1 MDYELAVENFGKF
14 ISMIETNT
22 SGSVRNEATTRL
34 QLIDKMLLD
43 CLGWERKYIE
53 SERYNHG
60 EYTDYELG
68 TPQKRI
74 IIEAKREGLTF
85 ELPIGFTKV
94 ICSLRTIYN
103 IDQNIKNAIDQ
114 VMRYCNERGIPIAT
128 VTNGHQYIIFICN
141 RQDGIPP
148 IDGSCMVFS
157 SINNIQENFKLFW
170 NALSFAGIEENFI
183 LKYLKGDTSIP
194 APDKL
199 SSKIVNYPGFKN
211 RNPIA
216 AELQILGGLFLED
229 IGKTPISEQEFVE
242 STYCMSGALSQYA
255 LVSKEI
261 LGTRY
266 TSYFEKESRG
276 SIKPVTTKHGIN
288 EELKND
294 LFTAGISR
302 RPIILIGDVG
312 VGKSMFIKHLL
323 FVGAKKELENTIVIY
338 LDFGAKPTFVAELDK
353 YIIKEISDQ
362 LIEKYVIDIYEKKF
376 IYGVYNLE
384 IERFSKGIYSQYKKS
399 DPTKYKDKEIEY
411 IEKISSDPED
421 HLKSCLKHIVKGR
434 NKQVVIFLDNVDQR
448 TYEFQEKV
456 FLISQSLAEAWP
468 VVAFVT
474 LRPDTFAKSK
484 SVGTLAAYQPRIFT
498 IDPPRVDKVIKK
510 RLDYALNKLKNLGN
524 LSHLSSNVSLDSN
537 TLEKYFEMLT
547 QTIEKSEEIIEFI
560 DNYSNGNLRKVI
572 EYIGIFVGSA
582 HVDSK
587 KILKIINETG
597 EYKLPLHEFLRALIY
612 KDNEYYNPE
621 DSVFINIY
629 EISSDNGKE
638 HFIILF
644 LLAIIEK
651 IGKKNLNEGFV
662 EIKEIYRILQE
673 TGYNEKEIDK
683 SLLRCIKNSLLAAPN
698 YEEDIIP
705 IRIRIL
711 PAGAY
716 TLLRLGCMFTYIDS
730 MIIDTPI
737 VDTGYKD
744 KMHNVQTIE
753 ERISR
758 VEMFLEYLEKSWDG
772 IKGEYFDWK
781 EYSQHTRNEI
791 NNIKYSLRKRQ
802 VYQVQQGIK

>member
-1 MDYELAVENFGKF
+1 MDYELAVENFSKF
-14 ISMIETNT
+14 ISMSETNT
-22 SGSVRNEATTRL
+22 LDLIRNESTTRL
-34 QLIDKMLLD
+34 QLIDKLLLD
-43 CLGWERKYIE
+43 CLGWEREHIE

-68 TPQKRI
+68 IPQKRI
-74 IIEAKREGLTF
+74 IIEAKREGITF
-85 ELPIGFTKV
+85 ELPIGFSK
-94 ICSLRTIYN
+94 ISCALKTIYD

-114 VMRYCNERGIPIAT
+114 VMRYCNDRGIPIAT
-128 VTNGHQYIIFICN
+128 ITNGHQYIIFICN

-148 IDGSCMVFS
+148 MDGSCLVFS
-157 SINNIQENFKLFW
+157 SLKTIQDNFKLFW
-170 NALSFAGIEENFI
+170 NSLSFYGIEENLI
-183 LKYLKGDTSIP
+183 LKILKGDTTIP

-199 SSKIVNYPGFKN
+199 STKIVNYPGFKN

-229 IGKTPISEQEFVE
+229 IGKIPISEQEFVE

-266 TSYFEKESRG
+266 TSYFEKESRS

-288 EELKND
+288 EDLKND

-323 FVGAKKELENTIVIY
+323 FVGAKQELENTIVIY
-338 LDFGAKPTFVAELDK
+338 LDFGAKPTFVTELDK

-362 LIEKYVIDIYEKKF
+362 LIEKYTIDIYEKNF

-384 IERFSKGIYSQYKKS
+384 IERFSKGIYSQYRTS
-399 DPTKYKDKEIEY
+399 DPIRYKDKEIEY
-411 IEKISSDPED
+411 IENISSDPEN
-421 HLKSCLKHIVKGR
+421 HLKACLKHIVKGR
-434 NKQVVIFLDNVDQR
+434 NKQVVIFFDNVDQR

-456 FLISQSLAEAWP
+456 FLISQSLADAWP

-484 SVGTLAAYQPRIFT
+484 SIGTLAAYQPRIFT
-498 IDPPRVDKVIKK
+498 IDPPRVDKVVKK

-524 LSHLSSNVSLDSN
+524 LSHLSDNVRLDSN
-537 TLEKYFEMLT
+537 TLEKYFEMLI
-547 QTIEKSEEIIEFI
+547 QAFEKSEEIIELI
-560 DNYSNGNLRKVI
+560 DNFSNGNLRKVI

-582 HVDSK
+582 HVDSR

-612 KDNEYYNPE
+612 KDNEYYYPE

-629 EISSDNGKE
+629 EISNDNGKE
-638 HFIILF
+638 HFIILI
-644 LLAIIEK
+644 LLAIVEK
-651 IGKKNLNEGFV
+651 IGKNNLNEGFV
-662 EIKEIYRILQE
+662 ETKEIYRILQE
-673 TGYNEKEIDK
+673 TGYKEKEIDI
-683 SLLRCIKNSLLAAPN
+683 SLSRCIKNSLLATPN
-698 YEEDIIP
+698 YEEDIVP
-705 IRIRIL
+705 NRLRIL

-716 TLLRLGCMFTYIDS
+716 TLLKLGCMFTYIDS

-737 VDTGYKD
+737 VDLEYKD
-744 KMHNVQTIE
+744 KIHNVQSIE

-758 VEMFLEYLEKSWDG
+758 VEVFLNYLEKSWRG
-772 IKGEYFDWK
+772 IKSEYFNWK
-781 EYSQHTRNEI
+781 EYSKYTRNEI
-791 NNIKYSLRKRQ
+791 NNIKYSLRKKQ
-802 VYQVQQGIK
+802 EYQN

>member
-1 MDYELAVENFGKF
+1 MEYELAVENFIKF
-14 ISMIETNT
+14 ISIYEIN
-22 SGSVRNEATTRL
+22 SLGSDRNESTTRL
-34 QLIDKMLLD
+34 QLIDKLLLD
-43 CLGWERKYIE
+43 CLGWEREYIE

-74 IIEAKREGLTF
+74 IIEAKREGITF
-85 ELPIGFTKV
+85 ELPIGFSKT
-94 ICSLRTIYN
+94 ICALKTIYDIN
-103 IDQNIKNAIDQ
+103 QNIKNAVDQ
-114 VMRYCNERGIPIAT
+114 VMRYCNDRGIPIAT
-128 VTNGHQYIIFICN
+128 ITNGHQYIIFICN

-148 IDGSCMVFS
+148 MDGSCLVFS
-157 SINNIQENFKLFW
+157 SLRNIQENFRLFW
-170 NALSFAGIEENFI
+170 NSLSFNGIKENLV
-183 LKYLKGDTSIP
+183 LKTLKGDTIIP

-199 SSKIVNYPGFKN
+199 STRIVNYPGFKN

-229 IGKTPISEQEFVE
+229 IGKIPVSEQEFVE
-242 STYCMSGALSQYA
+242 STYCMSGALSQYTM
-255 LVSKEI
+255 VSKEI

-276 SIKPVTTKHGIN
+276 SIKPVTTKHGIS
-288 EELKND
+288 EDLKND
-294 LFTAGISR
+294 LFAAGISR

-323 FVGAKKELENTIVIY
+323 FVGAKQELINTIVIY
-338 LDFGAKPTFVAELDK
+338 LDFGTKPTFTTELDK
-353 YIIKEISDQ
+353 YIIKDISDQ
-362 LIEKYVIDIYEKKF
+362 LLEKYIIDIYEKSF
-376 IYGVYNLE
+376 VYGVYNYE
-384 IERFSKGIYSQYKKS
+384 IERFSKGIHSQYKKS
-399 DPTKYKDKEIEY
+399 DPIKYKDKEIEY
-411 IEKISSDPED
+411 IENISNDPEN
-421 HLKSCLKHIVKGR
+421 HLKACLKHIVKGR
-434 NKQVVIFLDNVDQR
+434 NKQIVIFFDNVDQR

-456 FLISQSLAEAWP
+456 FLISQSLADAWP
-468 VVAFVT
+468 VVAFIT

-524 LSHLSSNVSLDSN
+524 LSHLSGNVSVDSN
-537 TLEKYFEMLT
+537 TLEKYFEMLN
-547 QTIEKSEEIIEFI
+547 QTFEKSDEIMRLV

-582 HVDSK
+582 HVDSR

-597 EYKLPLHEFLRALIY
+597 EYTLSLHEFLRALIY

-629 EISSDNGKE
+629 EISNDNEKE

-644 LLAIIEK
+644 LLAIVEK
-651 IGKKNLNEGFV
+651 IGKQNLNEGFV
-662 EIKEIYRILQE
+662 ETKEIYKILQE
-673 TGYNEKEIDK
+673 TGYKEKEIDI
-683 SLLRCIKNSLLAAPN
+683 SLSRCIKNSLLAAPN

-705 IRIRIL
+705 NRLRVL

-737 VDTGYKD
+737 VEPEYKD
-744 KMHNVQTIE
+744 KIHDVQTIE

-758 VEMFLEYLEKSWDG
+758 VEIFLEYLDKSWRG

-781 EYSQHTRNEI
+781 EYSQHTRIEI
-791 NNIKYSLRKRQ
+791 NNIKYSLKKRQ
-802 VYQVQQGIK
+802 DYQKQQGFN